1 MALQQIERS
10 YELQFSV
17 GAAQPGVLVEVPVIA
32 SDVRVG
38 HVNYAHMQ
46 RLSFLL
52 IFGSAILSA
61 ANPFAGRWDMTVITP
76 AATYPGWIE
85 LVEKDGAPQ
94 VRMQPRGGSVH
105 PVANVRMEGSH
116 LILVISPASGDHP
129 ELLWDLTVSGSH
141 ISGVQKRGDATA
153 GDLKGV
159 RAPELKR
166 NAPKAWTAPEPLFNG
181 KDLTGWEPDNPAA
194 NHWVAQDGAI
204 LNQTHGA
211 NLKSTRKFDDFKL
224 HIEFNC
230 PEGGNSGIYLRGR
243 YEVQVEYEPAGT
255 EDRFHGMGAVYGM
268 VPTAV
273 DVPRTPG
280 KWESFDIT
288 LVGRNVTIVRNGIQ
302 IVDNQE
308 IAGITGGALDSN
320 EGEPG
325 PFYFQGDH
333 TGGMMYRNI
342 TISVPKR

>member
-1 MALQQIERS
+1 MA
-10 YELQFSV
+10 
-17 GAAQPGVLVEVPVIA
+17 P
-32 SDVRVG
+32 
-38 HVNYAHMQ
+38 
-46 RLSFLL
+46 LSFSL
-52 IFGSAILSA
+52 IFGMAILSA
-61 ANPFAGRWDMTVITP
+61 ANPFAGRWDITVIAP
-76 AATYPGWIE
+76 NATYPGWIE

-105 PVANVRMEGSH
+105 PVANVRMEGAH
-116 LILVISPASGDHP
+116 LVLVISPESGNRP
-129 ELLWDLTVSGSH
+129 ESVWDLTVNGDQLK
-141 ISGVQKRGDATA
+141 GVQKHGDTA
-153 GDLKGV
+153 AGELKGV

-166 NAPKAWTAPEPLFNG
+166 KAPKAWTTPEPLFNG

-194 NHWVAQDGAI
+194 NHWMARDGVL
-204 LNQTHGA
+204 LNQTKGA

-230 PEGGNSGIYLRGR
+230 PENGNSGIYLRGR
-243 YEVQVEYEPAGT
+243 YEVQVEYEPSGT
-255 EDRFHGMGAVYGM
+255 EDKYHGMGAVYGM
-268 VPTAV
+268 VPAV
-273 DVPRTPG
+273 ADVPRTPG
-280 KWESFDIT
+280 QWESFDIT
-288 LVGRNVTIVRNGIQ
+288 LVGRNVTIVRNGTK

-342 TISVPKR
+342 TISVAER